1 MNMPTGSGHTTAIRA
16 KKVIGTTVKDR
27 SGNAIG
33 EIEDVVL
40 DKDSNHIMF
49 AVVSFGGFLGVAE
62 KYHPLPW
69 ASLDYDEDESS
80 YIVDAT
86 REQLKSAP
94 ADSLDELT
102 KNDGLAYRD
111 RTYDYYRAPRYW

>member
-1 MNMPTGSGHTTAIRA
+1 MIMPTQSGHTTAIRA
-16 KKVIGTTVKDR
+16 KKVLGTAVKDR
-27 SGNAIG
+27 SGNKIG

-40 DKDSNHIMF
+40 DKQSNNIMF
-49 AVVSFGGFLGVAE
+49 AIVSFGGFLGVAE

-69 ASLDYDEDESS
+69 ATLDYDEDESG

-94 ADSLDELT
+94 ADSIDELT